1 LEYIFVEIK
10 QKNKK
15 MKIRTLN
22 IEVIIFMTLIT
33 LISYFVGFYV
43 LFCLSLFYLFRCVTI
58 HVEETE
64 KQIND
69 LINLIDGPVE
79 IIINSDLKSSAESSS
94 IFFDDGTITIKTNS
108 LVKKTNDDNIKI
120 ISNKPKTLFIN
131 GTIVCDTFITKLAD

>member
-1 LEYIFVEIK
+1 
-10 QKNKK
+10 